1 VQPNVEEQARSTAT
15 SSQSSNQPEPVD
27 IVTQTQARN
36 LEMNDEDIGKQR
48 QSMPTLRSLDVQIAS
63 QRPSKEAAIMIPGF
77 AVTWYLF
84 ARVVKIVPKS
94 RQKGTKKQSK
104 KDLSAV
110 AGNRKDTE
118 KQSER

>member
-1 VQPNVEEQARSTAT
+1 
-15 SSQSSNQPEPVD
+15 
-27 IVTQTQARN
+27 
-36 LEMNDEDIGKQR
+36 
-48 QSMPTLRSLDVQIAS
+48 MPTLRSLDVQIAS
-63 QRPSKEAAIMIPGF
+63 QRPSKEAAIMIPVF
-77 AVTWYLF
+77 CNH
-84 ARVVKIVPKS
+84 VVSFCTCSQNSPKS